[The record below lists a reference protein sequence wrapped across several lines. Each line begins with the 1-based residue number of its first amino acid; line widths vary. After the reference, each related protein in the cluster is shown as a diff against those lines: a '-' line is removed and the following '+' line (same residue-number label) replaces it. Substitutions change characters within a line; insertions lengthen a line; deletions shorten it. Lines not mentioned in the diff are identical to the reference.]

1 MTRREP
7 TEGRAADKLPDSDR
21 GALAN
26 PTLSPIRTVVL
37 ASTLTA
43 LIAVIVIAFV
53 SCVGVLGS
61 HLVDAGI
68 VSYDRL
74 TSIPS
79 VIIVVL
85 AGSVI
90 VAVWICILVNYT
102 FVGPL
107 RRMTAA
113 MKELA
118 RGNFDFRV
126 QNTARL
132 SVREVD
138 EFVES
143 FNTAARELGSTE
155 MMRASFIGDFSHEF
169 RTPINA
175 LSGFAQLLRDDDGS
189 LMPEER
195 HEYLDIIVEES
206 GRLAGLSERILMLSK
221 MEAMSILPDIEQVD
235 VAETIRRAA
244 ALEEMR
250 ASERDVTINLALD
263 PCTCMGNESYLV
275 QLWTNLLNNA
285 VKFSPEGGRVDV
297 ALYGGRTGEEGRSNE
312 GDMLACWIS
321 DEGCGMD
328 AETRA
333 HLFDRFY
340 QGDTSHASEGSGLGL
355 TLCRRIVEL
364 HGGSISVESTP
375 GKGATFEVRLP
386 VACAPGDV
394 QGAARTEAL

>member
-1 MTRREP
+1 MNGTRDVP
-7 TEGRAADKLPDSDR
+7 ADSM
-21 GALAN
+21 
-26 PTLSPIRTVVL
+26 LSPIRTVVL
-37 ASTLTA
+37 AATLTA
-43 LIAVIVIAFV
+43 IIAIIVIAVV

-68 VSYDRL
+68 VSYDHL

-79 VIIVVL
+79 VIAVVL

-90 VAVWICILVNYT
+90 VAVWICFLVNYT
-102 FVGPL
+102 FMSPL

-113 MKELA
+113 MRELA
-118 RGNFDFRV
+118 QGNFDFRIE
-126 QNTARL
+126 NTARL

-143 FNTAARELGSTE
+143 FNTAARELDGTE
-155 MMRASFIGDFSHEF
+155 MMRTSFISDFSHEF

-189 LMPEER
+189 LAPEER
-195 HEYLDIIVEES
+195 REYLDIIVEES
-206 GRLAGLSERILMLSK
+206 DRLAGLSERILMLSK
-221 MEAMSILPDIEQVD
+221 MEAMNILPDVERVD
-235 VAETIRRAA
+235 VAETVRRAA

-250 ASERDVTINLALD
+250 AGKRGVSINLTLD
-263 PCTCMGNESYLV
+263 PCACMGNASYLV

-312 GDMLACWIS
+312 HDMLVCWIS

-328 AETRA
+328 AETRE

-364 HGGSISVESTP
+364 HGGSISVESAP
-375 GKGATFEVRLP
+375 GKGSTFEVRLP
-386 VACAPGDV
+386 IA
-394 QGAARTEAL
+394 GAHSAE